1 MGANGARRTMRMDD
15 TESAAARA
23 RRAELGCVKENAR
36 RRLGQLP

>member
-15 TESAAARA
+15 TESAAARV
-23 RRAELGCVKENAR
+23 RRAELGWMEGIAR